1 MKKLLVILMMSVIPV
16 ISFAQRGVP
25 RSNSVSVS
33 VKRVTETT
41 KEPKTYNA
49 RVGFQQMAGLNI
61 GAYDFDACGVG
72 LSYVG
77 GFRFNDVLFAGCG
90 VEVNTPFFGFDI
102 PLYAQIRTYFTKRIW
117 RPYVSLSLGGY
128 YTDNEY
134 YGHEYFGEGG
144 GFYGDFSVG
153 VDVRLVEKLNLFMGA
168 GVNNRGVFFKTGL
181 SF

>member
-1 MKKLLVILMMSVIPV
+1 MAALIPA
-16 ISFAQRGVP
+16 ISFAQRGIP
-25 RSNSVSVS
+25 RSNNVSVS

-41 KEPKTYNA
+41 VEKEYKTYNA

-61 GAYDFDACGVG
+61 GAYDFDCFGAG

-90 VEVNTPFFGFDI
+90 VEINTPFMFNFYI
-102 PLYAQIRTYFTKRIW
+102 PVYAQIRTYFTKRIC

-128 YTDNEY
+128 YTNREWVYDSGY
-134 YGHEYFGEGG
+134 EYFREGG
-144 GFYGDFSVG
+144 GFYGDFTVG
-153 VDVRLVEKLNLFMGA
+153 VDARITEKLNLYLGL
-168 GVNNRGVFFKTGL
+168 GVNNMGVFFKTGL